1 MKTYMAGNEDIEKR
15 WFVIDANGKTVG
27 RLATKIATLLRGKG
41 KPQFTAHAD
50 NGDFVIVLN
59 AEKVNFTGKKWS
71 QKRYY
76 WYTGYPG
83 GLRSITAEQLL
94 KKKPEDIIT
103 KAVWGLLPKSK
114 WQKRLITRLKVY
126 RGNEHPHESQKP
138 ELLEL

>member
-1 MKTYMAGNEDIEKR
+1 MKTYMASNDDVEKK

-50 NGDFVIVLN
+50 IGDFVIVLN
-59 AEKVNFTGKKWS
+59 AEKVNFTGEKWS
-71 QKRYY
+71 QKKYY

-103 KAVWGLLPKSK
+103 NAVWGMLPKNK
-114 WQKRLITRLKVY
+114 WQKRLISRLKVY
-126 RGNEHPHESQKP
+126 KGNEHFHKSQKP
-138 ELLEL
+138 VLLEL